1 MASLDSLPPDQRA
14 VLQLV
19 LQRGRSYDDIAA
31 MLSIDRAAVR
41 QRALDGFDAL
51 GPANSISAPQRA
63 LLTDYLLGQL
73 PPRVADQVYDRLGG
87 SPPDRAWARMIASE
101 LAGIATSAL
110 PEIPVGSTRRPAEPD
125 PEPAAVGAD
134 PSESSEYQRY
144 AEAPAAAAPKIRPDF
159 GLNEPGAPVTSRRG
173 GAILLAVVAVV
184 VVAIIAVVVATSGSN
199 TPKPR
204 AATGGGSTTPAT
216 STATGSTTTPAT
228 TGTTTTAG
236 KAKLLAQVNL
246 VPADTSV
253 KNRAGVAQVIQS
265 GSTVGVVVVAQGVPA
280 NTTHN
285 AYAIWL
291 YNSPT
296 DAQLLGFVSQRV
308 KADGKLQTEGPLP
321 ADASHYKQMLL
332 TVETQG
338 HPKAPGTIVLEGQP
352 QSGGQF

>member
-41 QRALDGFDAL
+41 QRALDAFDAL

-73 PPRVADQVYDRLGG
+73 PTRVAEQVHERLGA

-101 LAGIATSAL
+101 LGALAVDPL
-110 PEIPVGSTRRPAEPD
+110 PEIPVGSTRRPPEEPVVAGVVPD
-125 PEPAAVGAD
+125 PSAGA
-134 PSESSEYQRY
+134 EYQQYEDERM
-144 AEAPAAAAPKIRPDF
+144 PMAAKIRPDF
-159 GLNEPGAPVTSRRG
+159 GLDEPGAPVTSRRG
-173 GAILLAVVAVV
+173 GAILLALVGLVV
-184 VVAIIAVVVATSGSN
+184 VVVVVIVVATSGS
-199 TPKPR
+199 TPKPKPS
-204 AATGGGSTTPAT
+204 ASTTPAS
-216 STATGSTTTPAT
+216 STGTATTPAST
-228 TGTTTTAG
+228 TGTTTTG
-236 KAKLLAQVNL
+236 SKAKLLTQVNL
-246 VPADTSV
+246 VPADPSV

-265 GSTVGVVVVAQGVPA
+265 GATIGVVVVAQGVPA

-296 DAQLLGFVSQRV
+296 DAKLLGFVNQRV
-308 KADGKLQTEGPLP
+308 KADGKLQTEGALP
-321 ADASHYKQMLL
+321 PNASHYKQMLL
-332 TVETQG
+332 TVETHG
-338 HPKAPGTIVLEGQP
+338 SPKTPGTIVLEGQP
-352 QSGGQF
+352 STGAF

>member
-73 PPRVADQVYDRLGG
+73 PPRVADQVYERLGG

-101 LAGIATSAL
+101 LAGIASEEL
-110 PEIPVGSTRRPAEPD
+110 PEIPVGSTRRD
-125 PEPAAVGAD
+125 PEPAAVAAD
-134 PSESSEYQRY
+134 PSAGAEYQQY
-144 AEAPAAAAPKIRPDF
+144 AEEPAPAAARIPADY
-159 GLNEPGAPVTSRRG
+159 GLSEPGAPITSRRG

-184 VVAIIAVVVATSGSN
+184 VVAIIAVVVATSGGSS
-199 TPKPR
+199 PKPK
-204 AATGGGSTTPAT
+204 AAAGGAVTTPAT
-216 STATGSTTTPAT
+216 STGTASTTTPAT
-228 TGTTTTAG
+228 TGTTTTAA

-265 GSTVGVVVVAQGVPA
+265 GTTVGVVVVAQGVPA

-296 DAQLLGFVSQRV
+296 DAKLLGFVNQRV

-321 ADASHYKQMLL
+321 ANANHYKQMLL
-332 TVETQG
+332 TIETQG